1 MWAFCLFVGSMLGRR
16 TMGISTLEVGLL
28 GTEMLAFAHPLSLPC
43 MLLLHGL
50 CGNPHPALVFFK
62 AKERLPIIWL
72 VPMKLYIG
80 WGRNQSNF

>member
-16 TMGISTLEVGLL
+16 TMGISTLGVGLR

-50 CGNPHPALVFFK
+50 PSCSSKPRSD
-62 AKERLPIIWL
+62 RLAIVWFVSINL
-72 VPMKLYIG
+72 CIG
-80 WGRNQSNF
+80 WAKNKSNFV